1 METKHILSSFDD
13 DLNKLNNSLLKLGNG
28 ALDQFEK
35 CINNFGTQN
44 LEDIEKVV
52 RADKVL
58 DDLDDK
64 VQKYGFE
71 IIALRAPQAADLRRV
86 IVALKIATIFERIGD
101 YSRNISNRT
110 KLLVEMKYTDLPGVN
125 IGKMGQ
131 KTQTMLEDVLESY
144 VNQDDKLAIKVR
156 NSDVRIDKM
165 HTQYYLEIVASMQ
178 RSKKLAPIGAHLLF
192 IAKNIE
198 RVADY
203 VTDIAEQ
210 VYFLVNGKVLSD
222 IRPKADETSTRIPD

>member
-1 METKHILSSFDD
+1 MDNKHILSSFDD
-13 DLNKLNNSLLKLGNG
+13 DLKKLNDNLLKLGNG
-28 ALDQFEK
+28 ALNNFDN
-35 CINNFGTQN
+35 CINNFGTQD
-44 LEDIEKVV
+44 LDEIEKVING
-52 RADKVL
+52 DKVL
-58 DDLDDK
+58 DELDDK
-64 VQKYGFE
+64 VQKIGFE
-71 IIALRAPQAADLRRV
+71 IIALRAPQAVDLRRI

-110 KLLVEMKYTDLPGVN
+110 KVLIDLKYSDLPGVN

-131 KTQTMLEDVLESY
+131 KTLTMMEDVIESY
-144 VNQDDKLAIKVR
+144 VNEDDKLAVKVR
-156 NSDVRIDKM
+156 NSDVKIDKM

-178 RSKKLAPIGAHLLF
+178 RNKKLAPTGAHLLF

-222 IRPKADETSTRIPD
+222 LRPKADESSIIIPE

>member
-1 METKHILSSFDD
+1 MEQNHISSSFDK
-13 DLNKLNNSLLKLGNG
+13 DLNKLNSNLLKLGNT

-44 LEDIEKVV
+44 LDEIKTVINS
-52 RADKVL
+52 DKIL

-64 VQKYGFE
+64 VQKAGFE

-110 KLLVEMKYTDLPGVN
+110 KLLIDLKYTDLPGVN

-131 KTQTMLEDVLESY
+131 KTQTMFEEVLDAYINE
-144 VNQDDKLAIKVR
+144 NDDLAVKIR
-156 NSDVRIDKM
+156 NSDVKIDKM
-165 HTQYYLEIVASMQ
+165 HTEYYLEIISHMQ
-178 RSKKLAPIGAHLLF
+178 RKKNFAPTGAHLLF

-203 VTDIAEQ
+203 VTDVAEQ
-210 VYFLVNGKVLSD
+210 IYFLVNGHVLSD
-222 IRPKADETSTRIPD
+222 HRPKADKTSLKIPN

>member
-1 METKHILSSFDD
+1 MEQNHISSSFDK
-13 DLNKLNNSLLKLGNG
+13 DLNKLNNNLLKLGNT

-44 LEDIEKVV
+44 LDEIKTVINS
-52 RADKVL
+52 DKIL

-64 VQKYGFE
+64 VQKAGFE

-110 KLLVEMKYTDLPGVN
+110 KLLIDLKYTDLPGVN

-131 KTQTMLEDVLESY
+131 KTLTMMEDVIESY
-144 VNQDDKLAIKVR
+144 VNEDDKLAIKVR
-156 NSDVRIDKM
+156 NSDVKIDKM

-178 RSKKLAPIGAHLLF
+178 RNKKLAPTGAHLLF

-210 VYFLVNGKVLSD
+210 VYFLVNGNVLSD
-222 IRPKADETSTRIPD
+222 HRPKADESSLIIPE

>member
-1 METKHILSSFDD
+1 MEQNHISSSFDK
-13 DLNKLNNSLLKLGNG
+13 DLNKLNNNLLKLGNT

-44 LEDIEKVV
+44 LDEIKTVINS
-52 RADKVL
+52 DKIL

-64 VQKYGFE
+64 VQKAGFE

-110 KLLVEMKYTDLPGVN
+110 KLLIDLKYTDLPGVN

-131 KTQTMLEDVLESY
+131 KTLTMMEDVIESY
-144 VNQDDKLAIKVR
+144 VNEDDKLAVKVR
-156 NSDVRIDKM
+156 NSDVKIDKM

-178 RSKKLAPIGAHLLF
+178 RNKKLAPTGAHLLF

-210 VYFLVNGKVLSD
+210 VYFLVNGNVLSD
-222 IRPKADETSTRIPD
+222 HRPKADESSLIIPE

>member
-1 METKHILSSFDD
+1 MESKHILSSFDD
-13 DLNKLNNSLLKLGNG
+13 DLNKLNNNLLKLGNG

-44 LEDIEKVV
+44 LEDIEEVIS
-52 RADKVL
+52 ADKVL
-58 DDLDDK
+58 DNLDDK
-64 VQKYGFE
+64 VQKNGFE

-86 IVALKIATIFERIGD
+86 IVALKIATILERIGD

-110 KLLVEMKYTDLPGVN
+110 KLLIEMKYTDLPGVN

-131 KTQTMLEDVLESY
+131 KTLTMMEDVIEAY
-144 VNQDDKLAIKVR
+144 VNGDDKLAVKVR
-156 NSDVRIDKM
+156 NSDIKIDKM

-178 RSKKLAPIGAHLLF
+178 RNKKLAPTGAHLLF

-210 VYFLVNGKVLSD
+210 IYFLVNGTVLSD
-222 IRPKADETSTRIPD
+222 ERPKADETSLIIPE

>member
-64 VQKYGFE
+64 VQKYGFWLVNFRMLLYLQGRSMVRNGSFVDCNKARE
-71 IIALRAPQAADLRRV
+71 IIEV
-86 IVALKIATIFERIGD
+86 
-101 YSRNISNRT
+101 
-110 KLLVEMKYTDLPGVN
+110 KLQIM
-125 IGKMGQ
+125 I
-131 KTQTMLEDVLESY
+131 
-144 VNQDDKLAIKVR
+144 
-156 NSDVRIDKM
+156 
-165 HTQYYLEIVASMQ
+165 
-178 RSKKLAPIGAHLLF
+178 
-192 IAKNIE
+192 
-198 RVADY
+198 
-203 VTDIAEQ
+203 
-210 VYFLVNGKVLSD
+210 
-222 IRPKADETSTRIPD
+222 

>member
-1 METKHILSSFDD
+1 MESKHILSSYDD
-13 DLNKLNNSLLKLGNG
+13 DLNKLNNNLLKLGNG

-35 CINNFGTQN
+35 CINNYGTQN
-44 LEDIEKVV
+44 LEDIEKVIS
-52 RADKVL
+52 ADKIL

-64 VQKYGFE
+64 VQKNGFE
-71 IIALRAPQAADLRRV
+71 IIALKAPQAADLRRV
-86 IVALKIATIFERIGD
+86 IVALKIATILERIGD

-110 KLLVEMKYTDLPGVN
+110 KLLIEMKYTDLPGVN

-131 KTQTMLEDVLESY
+131 KTLTMMEDVIEAY
-144 VNQDDKLAIKVR
+144 VNGDDKLAVKVR
-156 NSDVRIDKM
+156 NSDVKIDKM

-178 RSKKLAPIGAHLLF
+178 RNKKLAPTGAHLLF

-210 VYFLVNGKVLSD
+210 VYFLVNGTVLSD
-222 IRPKADETSTRIPD
+222 ERPKADETSLIIPE

>member
-1 METKHILSSFDD
+1 MESKHILSSFDD
-13 DLNKLNNSLLKLGNG
+13 DLNKLNNNLLKLGNG

-35 CINNFGTQN
+35 CINNYGTQN
-44 LEDIEKVV
+44 LEDIEKVIS
-52 RADKVL
+52 ADKIL

-64 VQKYGFE
+64 VQKNGFE

-86 IVALKIATIFERIGD
+86 IVALKIATILERIGD

-110 KLLVEMKYTDLPGVN
+110 KLLIEMKYTDLPGVN

-131 KTQTMLEDVLESY
+131 KTLTMMEDVIEAY
-144 VNQDDKLAIKVR
+144 VNEDDKLAVKVR
-156 NSDVRIDKM
+156 NSDIKIDKM

-178 RSKKLAPIGAHLLF
+178 RNKKLAPTGAHLLF

-210 VYFLVNGKVLSD
+210 IYFLVNGTVLSD
-222 IRPKADETSTRIPD
+222 ERPKADETSLIIPE

>member
-1 METKHILSSFDD
+1 MDNKHILSSFDD
-13 DLNKLNNSLLKLGNG
+13 DLKKLNDNLLKLGNG
-28 ALDQFEK
+28 ALNNFDN
-35 CINNFGTQN
+35 CINNFGTQD
-44 LEDIEKVV
+44 LDEIEKVING
-52 RADKVL
+52 DTVL
-58 DDLDDK
+58 DELDDK
-64 VQKYGFE
+64 VQKIGFE
-71 IIALRAPQAADLRRV
+71 IIALRAPQAADLRRI

-110 KLLVEMKYTDLPGVN
+110 KILIDLKYSDLPGVN

-131 KTQTMLEDVLESY
+131 KTLTMMEDVIESY
-144 VNQDDKLAIKVR
+144 VNEDDKLAVKVR
-156 NSDVRIDKM
+156 NSDVKIDKM

-178 RSKKLAPIGAHLLF
+178 RNKKLAPTGAHLLF

-222 IRPKADETSTRIPD
+222 LRPKADESSLIIPE

>member
-1 METKHILSSFDD
+1 MESKHILSSFDD
-13 DLNKLNNSLLKLGNG
+13 DLNKLNNNLLKLGNR

-35 CINNFGTQN
+35 CINNFATQN
-44 LEDIEKVV
+44 LEDIEEVIF
-52 RADKVL
+52 ADKVL
-58 DDLDDK
+58 DNLDDK
-64 VQKYGFE
+64 VQKNGFE

-86 IVALKIATIFERIGD
+86 IVALKIATILERIGD

-110 KLLVEMKYTDLPGVN
+110 KLLIEMKYTDLPGVN

-131 KTQTMLEDVLESY
+131 KTLTMMEDVIEAY
-144 VNQDDKLAIKVR
+144 VNQDDKLAVKVR
-156 NSDVRIDKM
+156 NSDVKIDKM

-178 RSKKLAPIGAHLLF
+178 RSKKLAPTGAHLLF

-210 VYFLVNGKVLSD
+210 VYFLVNGSVLTD
-222 IRPKADETSTRIPD
+222 ERPKADETSLIIPQ

>member
-1 METKHILSSFDD
+1 MESKHILSSFDD
-13 DLNKLNNSLLKLGNG
+13 DLNKLNNNLLKLGNG

-35 CINNFGTQN
+35 CINNYGTQD
-44 LEDIEKVV
+44 LEDIEKVIS
-52 RADKVL
+52 ADKIL

-64 VQKYGFE
+64 VQKNGFE

-86 IVALKIATIFERIGD
+86 IVALKIATILERIGD

-110 KLLVEMKYTDLPGVN
+110 KLLIEMKYTDLPGVN

-131 KTQTMLEDVLESY
+131 KTLTMMEDVIEAY
-144 VNQDDKLAIKVR
+144 VNGDDKLAVKVR
-156 NSDVRIDKM
+156 NSDVKIDKM

-178 RSKKLAPIGAHLLF
+178 RNKKLAPTGAHLLF

-210 VYFLVNGKVLSD
+210 IYFLVNGTVLSD
-222 IRPKADETSTRIPD
+222 ERPKADETSLIIPE

>member
-1 METKHILSSFDD
+1 MESKHILSSFDD
-13 DLNKLNNSLLKLGNG
+13 DLNKLNNNLLKLGNG

-35 CINNFGTQN
+35 CINNYGTQD
-44 LEDIEKVV
+44 LEDIEKVIS
-52 RADKVL
+52 ADKIL

-64 VQKYGFE
+64 VQKNGFE

-86 IVALKIATIFERIGD
+86 IVALKIATILERIGD

-110 KLLVEMKYTDLPGVN
+110 KLLIEMKYTDLPGVN

-131 KTQTMLEDVLESY
+131 KTSTMLEDVIEAY

-156 NSDVRIDKM
+156 NSDVKIDKM

-178 RSKKLAPIGAHLLF
+178 RNKKLAPTGAHLLF

-210 VYFLVNGKVLSD
+210 VYFLVNGSVLTD
-222 IRPKADETSTRIPD
+222 ERPKADETSLIIPQ

>member
-1 METKHILSSFDD
+1 MESKHILSSFDD
-13 DLNKLNNSLLKLGNG
+13 DLNKLNNNLLKLGNG

-35 CINNFGTQN
+35 CINNYGTQD
-44 LEDIEKVV
+44 LEDIEKVIS
-52 RADKVL
+52 ADKLL

-64 VQKYGFE
+64 VQKNGFE
-71 IIALRAPQAADLRRV
+71 IIALRAPQAVDLRRV
-86 IVALKIATIFERIGD
+86 IVALKIATILERIGD

-110 KLLVEMKYTDLPGVN
+110 KLLIEMKYTDLPGVN

-131 KTQTMLEDVLESY
+131 KTLTMMEDVIEAY
-144 VNQDDKLAIKVR
+144 VNGDDKLAVKVR
-156 NSDVRIDKM
+156 NSDVKIDKM

-178 RSKKLAPIGAHLLF
+178 RNKKLAPTGAHLLF

-210 VYFLVNGKVLSD
+210 VYFLVNGTVLSD
-222 IRPKADETSTRIPD
+222 ERPKADETSLIIPE

>member
-1 METKHILSSFDD
+1 MENKHILSSFDD
-13 DLNKLNNSLLKLGNG
+13 DLKKLNDNLLKLGNG
-28 ALDQFEK
+28 ALTNFDS
-35 CINNFGTQN
+35 CINNFGTQ
-44 LEDIEKVV
+44 DIIEI
-52 RADKVL
+52 DKVINGDIIL
-58 DDLDDK
+58 DELDDK
-64 VQKYGFE
+64 VQKLGFE

-86 IVALKIATIFERIGD
+86 IVALKIATILERIGD

-110 KLLVEMKYTDLPGVN
+110 KLLIELNYSDLPGVN

-131 KTQTMLEDVLESY
+131 KTLTMIEDVIESY
-144 VNQDDKLAIKVR
+144 TNEDDKLAVKVR
-156 NSDVRIDKM
+156 NSDVKIDKM

-178 RSKKLAPIGAHLLF
+178 RNKKLAPTGAHLLF

-222 IRPKADETSTRIPD
+222 ERPKADESSLIIPE

>member
-1 METKHILSSFDD
+1 MESKHILSSFDD
-13 DLNKLNNSLLKLGNG
+13 DLNILNNNLLKLGNG

-35 CINNFGTQN
+35 CINNYGTQN
-44 LEDIEKVV
+44 LEDIEKVIS
-52 RADKVL
+52 ADKIL

-64 VQKYGFE
+64 VQKNGFE

-86 IVALKIATIFERIGD
+86 IVALKIATILERIGD

-110 KLLVEMKYTDLPGVN
+110 KLLIEMKYTDLPGVN

-131 KTQTMLEDVLESY
+131 KTLTMMEDVIEAY
-144 VNQDDKLAIKVR
+144 VNGDDKLAVKVR
-156 NSDVRIDKM
+156 NSDVKIDKM

-178 RSKKLAPIGAHLLF
+178 RNKKLAPTGAHLLF

-210 VYFLVNGKVLSD
+210 VYFLVNGTVLSD
-222 IRPKADETSTRIPD
+222 ERPKADETSLIIPE

>member
-1 METKHILSSFDD
+1 MDNKHILSSFDD
-13 DLNKLNNSLLKLGNG
+13 DLKKLNDNLLKLGNG
-28 ALDQFEK
+28 ALNNFDN
-35 CINNFGTQN
+35 CINNFRTQD
-44 LEDIEKVV
+44 LDEIEKVING
-52 RADKVL
+52 DIVL
-58 DDLDDK
+58 DELDDK
-64 VQKYGFE
+64 VQKIGFE
-71 IIALRAPQAADLRRV
+71 IIALRAPQAADLRRI

-110 KLLVEMKYTDLPGVN
+110 KILIDLKYSDLPGVN

-131 KTQTMLEDVLESY
+131 KTLTMMEDVIESY
-144 VNQDDKLAIKVR
+144 ENEDDKLAVKVR
-156 NSDVRIDKM
+156 NSDVKIDKM

-178 RSKKLAPIGAHLLF
+178 RNKKLAPTGAHLLF

-222 IRPKADETSTRIPD
+222 LRPKADESSLIIPE

>member
-1 METKHILSSFDD
+1 M
-13 DLNKLNNSLLKLGNG
+13 KLGNG

-44 LEDIEKVV
+44 LEDIEEVIS
-52 RADKVL
+52 ADKVL

-64 VQKYGFE
+64 VQKNGFE

-86 IVALKIATIFERIGD
+86 IVALKIATILERIGD

-110 KLLVEMKYTDLPGVN
+110 KLLIEMKYTDLPGVN

-131 KTQTMLEDVLESY
+131 KTLTMLEDVIEAY
-144 VNQDDKLAIKVR
+144 DNQDDKLAIKVR
-156 NSDVRIDKM
+156 NSDVKIDKM

-178 RSKKLAPIGAHLLF
+178 RNKKLAPTGAHLLF

-210 VYFLVNGKVLSD
+210 VYFLVNGSVLTD
-222 IRPKADETSTRIPD
+222 ERPKADETSLIIPQ

>member
-1 METKHILSSFDD
+1 MEQNHISSSFDK
-13 DLNKLNNSLLKLGNG
+13 DLNKLNNNLLKLGNT

-44 LEDIEKVV
+44 LDEIKTVINS
-52 RADKVL
+52 DKIL

-64 VQKYGFE
+64 VQKAGFE
-71 IIALRAPQAADLRRV
+71 IIALRAPQA
-86 IVALKIATIFERIGD
+86 IFERIGD

-110 KLLVEMKYTDLPGVN
+110 KLLIDLKYTDLPGVN

-131 KTQTMLEDVLESY
+131 KTQTMFEDVLDAYINE
-144 VNQDDKLAIKVR
+144 NDDLAVKIR
-156 NSDVRIDKM
+156 NSDVKIDKM
-165 HTQYYLEIVASMQ
+165 HTEYYLEIISHMQ
-178 RSKKLAPIGAHLLF
+178 RKKNFAPTGAHLLF

-203 VTDIAEQ
+203 VTDVAEQ
-210 VYFLVNGKVLSD
+210 IYFLVNGHVLSD
-222 IRPKADETSTRIPD
+222 HRPKADKTSLKIPN

>member
-1 METKHILSSFDD
+1 MESKHILSSFDD
-13 DLNKLNNSLLKLGNG
+13 DLNKLNNNLLKLGNG
-28 ALDQFEK
+28 ALEQFEK
-35 CINNFGTQN
+35 CINNYGTQN
-44 LEDIEKVV
+44 LEDIEKVIS
-52 RADKVL
+52 ADKIL

-64 VQKYGFE
+64 VQKNGFE

-86 IVALKIATIFERIGD
+86 IVALKIATILERIGD

-110 KLLVEMKYTDLPGVN
+110 KLLIEMKYTDLPGVN

-131 KTQTMLEDVLESY
+131 KTLTMMEDVIEAY
-144 VNQDDKLAIKVR
+144 VNGDDKLAVKVR
-156 NSDVRIDKM
+156 NSDVKIDKM

-178 RSKKLAPIGAHLLF
+178 RNKKLAPTGAHLLF

-210 VYFLVNGKVLSD
+210 VYFLVNGSVLTD
-222 IRPKADETSTRIPD
+222 ERPKADETSLIIPE

>member
-1 METKHILSSFDD
+1 MESKHILSSFDD
-13 DLNKLNNSLLKLGNG
+13 DLNKLNNNLLKLGNG

-35 CINNFGTQN
+35 CINNYGTQN
-44 LEDIEKVV
+44 LEDIEKVIS
-52 RADKVL
+52 ADKIL

-64 VQKYGFE
+64 VQKNGFE

-86 IVALKIATIFERIGD
+86 IVALKIATILERIGD

-110 KLLVEMKYTDLPGVN
+110 KLLIEMKYTDLPGVN

-131 KTQTMLEDVLESY
+131 KTLTMMEDVIEAY
-144 VNQDDKLAIKVR
+144 VNQDDKLAVKVR
-156 NSDVRIDKM
+156 NSDVKIDKM

-178 RSKKLAPIGAHLLF
+178 RNKKLAPTGAHLLF

-210 VYFLVNGKVLSD
+210 VYFLVNGSILTD
-222 IRPKADETSTRIPD
+222 ERPKADETSLIIPE

>member
-1 METKHILSSFDD
+1 MESKHILSSFDD
-13 DLNKLNNSLLKLGNG
+13 DLNKLNNNLLKLGNG

-44 LEDIEKVV
+44 LEDIEEVIS
-52 RADKVL
+52 ADKVL
-58 DDLDDK
+58 DNLDDK
-64 VQKYGFE
+64 VQKNGFE

-86 IVALKIATIFERIGD
+86 IVALKIATILERIGD

-110 KLLVEMKYTDLPGVN
+110 KLLIEMKYTDLPGVN

-131 KTQTMLEDVLESY
+131 KTLTMLEDVIEAY
-144 VNQDDKLAIKVR
+144 DNQDDKLAVKVR
-156 NSDVRIDKM
+156 NSDVKIDKM

-178 RSKKLAPIGAHLLF
+178 RNKKLAPTGAHLLF

-210 VYFLVNGKVLSD
+210 VYFLVNGSVLTD
-222 IRPKADETSTRIPD
+222 ERPKADETSLIIPQ